1 MTKTMIDYTVY
12 LVTDQFN
19 LSEDEFLN
27 VIEEAIKGGCSI
39 VQLREK
45 TSSTRDFYNLA
56 VKVKQITSKY
66 DVPLI
71 INDRIDVAQAVDAE
85 GVHLGQTDMP
95 CNIARRILGEDKII
109 GITTTTYAQ
118 ATEAIEQGADYLGV
132 GTLIPTDTKKDA
144 ELITKEDLELIRDNI
159 QIPKVG
165 IGGIKEHNT
174 RQIIEENNFDGV
186 AVVSAIMLSDNP
198 QQTSKNFYKLVKG
211 I

>member
-1 MTKTMIDYTVY
+1 MIDYTVY

-19 LSEDEFLN
+19 LSEEEFLN
-27 VIEEAIKGGCSI
+27 VIEEAIKGGTGI

-45 TSSTRDFYNLA
+45 TSTTRDFYNLA

-71 INDRIDVAQAVDAE
+71 INDRLDIAQAVDAE

-95 CNIARRILGEDKII
+95 CDVARSILGEDKII
-109 GITTTTYAQ
+109 GITTTTYQ
-118 ATEAIEQGADYLGV
+118 EAKEAVDQSADYLGV

-144 ELITKEDLELIRDNI
+144 QLITKEDLELINENI
-159 QIPKVG
+159 KIPTVG

-174 RQIIEENNFDGV
+174 KQIMDENNFDGV

-198 QQTSKNFYKLVKG
+198 QQTSKNFYELIKG
-211 I
+211 Q